1 MLVFLTNTN
10 LGVPMSEEVSIRVW
24 TEEVADTGRKAAL
37 PTLGRAAANAVARSI
52 EVSKDA
58 LLTNIESFAA
68 QFAPL
73 VEGNP
78 IADTNV
84 VIDEIELLLI
94 ISASGGVE
102 LLGKLSAGAQAGI
115 KVKLKRK

>member
-1 MLVFLTNTN
+1 
-10 LGVPMSEEVSIRVW
+10 MSEEESIRVW
-24 TEEVADTGRKAAL
+24 TDELVDTGRKAAL
-37 PTLGRAAANAVARSI
+37 PTLGRTAANVAARSI
-52 EVSKDA
+52 EVSKDT
-58 LLTNIESFAA
+58 LLTNIEGFLV

-78 IADTNV
+78 IANTNV
-84 VIDEIELLLI
+84 VIDEIELSLT

-102 LLGKLSAGAQAGI
+102 LLGKLNAGAQAGI